1 MRGGGK
7 SKPGKAEAGGTRLA
21 IGAAALAWA
30 PIGFVGGGAVAVRT
44 LAPEATEGGLVVA
57 ACVLGAGLAAALMA
71 AVATRLPPKP
81 LRIVTVVAGGVSF
94 ALVVYLV
101 RDFVADRLRAGEAF
115 DVAYARMT
123 PFRLRLESNDGN
135 RRPFSALTFDATTR
149 TYAATRP
156 GGWLCRGTGAR
167 EHTLAL
173 ARALQDAKGDA
184 GTPCDMR
191 VAWRYDPPGKTA
203 AALGEAAEETV
214 FDHSACAPAALLRVA
229 DAMIKRTERR
239 ASCRR
244 L

>member
-1 MRGGGK
+1 MRGVGK

-21 IGAAALAWA
+21 LGAAALAWA

-44 LAPEATEGGLVVA
+44 LPDATDGGMVVA
-57 ACVLGAGLAAALMA
+57 ACLFGAGLLAALMA
-71 AVATRLPPKP
+71 GLTQRLPPKP

-101 RDFVADRLRAGEAF
+101 RDFVADRVRAGEAF
-115 DVAYARMT
+115 DAAYAQMT
-123 PFRLRLESNDGN
+123 PFQLRLESNDGN
-135 RRPFSALTFDATTR
+135 RRPFSALTFNATTR
-149 TYAATRP
+149 TYAAKRP

-173 ARALQDAKGDA
+173 ARALQGAKSDA
-184 GTPCDMR
+184 GAPCDMR
-191 VAWRYDPPGKTA
+191 LAWRHDPPGKTA
-203 AALGEAAEETV
+203 ATPGEAAEETV
-214 FDHSACAPAALLRVA
+214 FDHSACAPAALLHVA
-229 DAMIKRTERR
+229 DAMIERTERR